1 MKILLDTNAI
11 LDYMLKREPN
21 YEDCKD
27 IIRRADLDD
36 DYEIVSASA
45 ITDIHYI
52 TKRQL
57 RDTYDVQDAIS
68 DLLKIVH
75 VGTVTEDN
83 IRTALRL
90 RWKDF
95 EDAVQYAVAIDNGVD
110 VIITSNIEDFEEV
123 QIPVMTPSGFLKS
136 LDTKA

>member
-52 TKRQL
+52 AKRQL

-68 DLLKIVH
+68 DLLRIVN

-136 LDTKA
+136 LDTKP